1 MTRKMIVNTI
11 GFLLF
16 ALVPAIASATGE
28 TFLVNLMTR
37 FLIYAIA
44 AVSLDLILGYGAMVS
59 FGHAAFFGL
68 GGYVIGIVGFHMS
81 QGDTLFGWSG
91 SEAALVMW
99 PLAVAAAALA
109 GLVVGFLS
117 LRTSGVQF
125 IMITLAFGQMLY
137 FILVGLMVY
146 GGDDGLSIDA
156 RNTLPGLDMNHP
168 ATFYYVCLALLTAW
182 VLACRRIV
190 DSPFGMA
197 LQSIRQNPRR
207 SVGLAFQPAA
217 AKVVYQPLGVVGV
230 IVPWNYPLYLA
241 FGPLIGAL
249 AAGNRVMIKMSE
261 STPATSQL
269 VKELLAR
276 IFPED
281 MVAVVLGEAEVGQ
294 AFSRLPFDHLL
305 FTGATSIGKH
315 VMRAAAENL
324 VPVTLELGGKS
335 PAIVSAD
342 VPLADAAE
350 RIAFGKT
357 MNAGQTCV
365 APDYVLVPIE
375 RLEGFVSAYREAV
388 LRLYPRLADNPDYS
402 AIINARQLKRLQDYL
417 DDARAKGARVMPLFD
432 APQQRRMPHC
442 LLLEVKEQ
450 MRVMQEEIFGPLLPI
465 VPYGELDEALAYVNA
480 RPRPLALYY
489 FGYDRGEQQRVLEGT
504 HSGGVCLNDTLLHV
518 AQDDLPFGG
527 IGPSGMGHYHG
538 HEGFLTFSK
547 ARAVFA
553 KQRFNAAR
561 LIYPPYGKWWQ
572 KLIYALFIR

>member
-1 MTRKMIVNTI
+1 MVADVAYLQQNQQQIEAL
-11 GFLLF
+11 GPLLAAQRTAYRANPMPSAEQRRAWLK
-16 ALVPAIASATGE
+16 ALRE
-28 TFLVNLMTR
+28 
-37 FLIYAIA
+37 LILSEKQALIE
-44 AVSLDLILGYGAMVS
+44 AVSRDFSNRAAEETLLAEIMPSLHGIDYASKRLGKWMKPS
-59 FGHAAFFGL
+59 
-68 GGYVIGIVGFHMS
+68 
-81 QGDTLFGWSG
+81 
-91 SEAALVMW
+91 
-99 PLAVAAAALA
+99 
-109 GLVVGFLS
+109 
-117 LRTSGVQF
+117 
-125 IMITLAFGQMLY
+125 
-137 FILVGLMVY
+137 
-146 GGDDGLSIDA
+146 
-156 RNTLPGLDMNHP
+156 
-168 ATFYYVCLALLTAW
+168 
-182 VLACRRIV
+182 
-190 DSPFGMA
+190 
-197 LQSIRQNPRR
+197 RR

-276 IFPED
+276 IFPEE

-365 APDYVLVPIE
+365 APDYVLVPQD
-375 RLEGFVSAYREAV
+375 RLEGFVAAYRAAV
-388 LRLYPRLADNPDYS
+388 QRFYPKLENNPDYT
-402 AIINARQLKRLQDYL
+402 AIINERQLGRLKGYIA
-417 DDARAKGARVMPLFD
+417 DAEAKGAQLVPLFPGD
-432 APQQRRMPHC
+432 QGRRLAHSLVLNVSDEMK
-442 LLLEVKEQ
+442 L
-450 MRVMQEEIFGPLLPI
+450 MQEEIFGPLLPI
-465 VPYGELDEALAYVNA
+465 VPYRRLDEAFAYIND

-489 FGYDRGEQQRVLEGT
+489 FGYDKGEQQRVLHET

-518 AQDDLPFGG
+518 AQDDMPFGG
-527 IGPSGMGHYHG
+527 VGPSGMGHYHG

-547 ARAVFA
+547 AKGVLI

-561 LIYPPYGKWWQ
+561 LIYPPYGTAIQ
-572 KLIYALFIR
+572 KLIQKLFIR

>member
-1 MTRKMIVNTI
+1 MVADVAYLQQNQQQIEALEP
-11 GFLLF
+11 LLAAQRAAYRANPMPSAEQRRAWLK
-16 ALVPAIASATGE
+16 ALRE
-28 TFLVNLMTR
+28 
-37 FLIYAIA
+37 
-44 AVSLDLILGYGAMVS
+44 LILGEKQALIEAVS
-59 FGHAAFFGL
+59 RDFSNRAAEETLLAEIMPSLHGIDYASKRL
-68 GGYVIGIVGFHMS
+68 GKWMKPS
-81 QGDTLFGWSG
+81 
-91 SEAALVMW
+91 
-99 PLAVAAAALA
+99 
-109 GLVVGFLS
+109 
-117 LRTSGVQF
+117 
-125 IMITLAFGQMLY
+125 
-137 FILVGLMVY
+137 
-146 GGDDGLSIDA
+146 
-156 RNTLPGLDMNHP
+156 
-168 ATFYYVCLALLTAW
+168 
-182 VLACRRIV
+182 
-190 DSPFGMA
+190 
-197 LQSIRQNPRR
+197 RR

-365 APDYVLVPIE
+365 APDYVLVPQD
-375 RLEGFVSAYREAV
+375 RLEGFVAAYRAAV
-388 LRLYPRLADNPDYS
+388 QRFYPKLENNPDYT
-402 AIINARQLKRLQDYL
+402 AIINERQLGRLKGYIA
-417 DDARAKGARVMPLFD
+417 DAEAKGAQLVPLFPGD
-432 APQQRRMPHC
+432 QGRRLAHSLVLNVSDEMK
-442 LLLEVKEQ
+442 L
-450 MRVMQEEIFGPLLPI
+450 MQEEIFGPLLPV
-465 VPYGELDEALAYVNA
+465 VPYQRLDEAFAYIND

-489 FGYDRGEQQRVLEGT
+489 FGYDKGEQQRVLHET

-518 AQDDLPFGG
+518 AQDDMPFGG
-527 IGPSGMGHYHG
+527 VGPSGMGHYHG

-547 ARAVFA
+547 AKGVLI

-561 LIYPPYGKWWQ
+561 LIYPPYGTAIQ
-572 KLIYALFIR
+572 KLIQKLFIR